1 MKYLLLWDKD
11 FCSELLY
18 ECIIALK
25 FKDKKSIYK
34 YLHGH
39 KSTNQMF
46 IREHS
51 LKHMLCKIKSRT
63 NTNIEPLEFPNTSA
77 HNAQQ
82 S

>member
-51 LKHMLCKIKSRT
+51 LKHMLCKT
-63 NTNIEPLEFPNTSA
+63 NLAPTQTLN
-77 HNAQQ
+77 H
-82 S
+82 